1 MGHQKLAKEREM
13 RLAETTET
21 RCSLQSLEG
30 RLRADLE
37 DGKKAVHALVATTQQ
52 ELVKEKDVCL
62 AETIELRQVFE
73 CRLELLREGSF
84 QVVNE
89 VVKDVHDKLQK
100 LGGELVAIQKER
112 DAADDAITALT
123 MVMKNSIEKERV
135 EREKTDNDIKTQINK
150 IKRELTEERDGSEND
165 TSQTGTTLSPLPQA
179 SNTEVRSRST
189 SWSTSECSQTI

>member
-30 RLRADLE
+30 RLRVDPE

-73 CRLELLREGSF
+73 RRLELLREGSF
-84 QVVNE
+84 QAVNE
-89 VVKDVHDKLQK
+89 VHDKVQK
-100 LGGELVAIQKER
+100 LGGELVAMQKER
-112 DAADDAITALT
+112 AAADDAFTALT

-165 TSQTGTTLSPLPQA
+165 TSQTGTTLSPLP
-179 SNTEVRSRST
+179 
-189 SWSTSECSQTI
+189 